1 MTRSLAILALAGMMA
16 LPMSACGRQG
26 DLERPE
32 PIGNPARRDMEPAT
46 RNRNSPNLPE
56 QAADAR
62 PARQAPIDGA
72 RNPFDD

>member
-1 MTRSLAILALAGMMA
+1 MTRSLTILALAGAMA
-16 LPMSACGRQG
+16 LPMTACGRQG

-32 PIGNPARRDMEPAT
+32 PIGNPPRRDMEPAART
-46 RNRNSPNLPE
+46 TKSPNLPE
-56 QAADAR
+56 QATDAR